1 MRALIATAACLVV
14 LSAAA
19 VSVAQNVDTTDAEAA
34 AMRARAAQLL
44 ADQADVDCG
53 CTAGARAKDRME
65 SRNTA
70 EEAGGQ

>member
-19 VSVAQNVDTTDAEAA
+19 VAVAQNVDTSAA
-34 AMRARAAQLL
+34 DQRARAAQAV
-44 ADQADVDCG
+44 ADQADADCG
-53 CTAGARAKDRME
+53 CTAGVRAKDRME

-70 EEAGGQ
+70 EEAGEQ